1 MANFFTTIAL
11 ANHQVG
17 LVICRALHALGEQPE
32 SELKKLL
39 IPNFS
44 VVEETQ
50 QWDKSVDALTR
61 VKLVTKTNNILT
73 LSESLRNESV
83 IDNAVFAQ
91 GFMRGLIE
99 VNLETIRKREDPDD
113 LFKAIL
119 WLSTLPAGYMFT
131 RDLDQPWARLKAF
144 GMGGLIANDEQMNI
158 FRRWTRALGLSRE
171 FKDSESIDF
180 SELVI
185 GIIKSS
191 DIDGPLEAFI
201 QHLESTVPFL
211 SNEELRTWYSST
223 TGNHQKRN
231 SIDEQLG
238 WALFGAEQRGLITFR
253 REDDAREEP
262 ISLPFDSNGGAR
274 SFTHIQKVA

>member
-1 MANFFTTIAL
+1 
-11 ANHQVG
+11 
-17 LVICRALHALGEQPE
+17 LHALGEQPE

-61 VKLVTKTNNILT
+61 VKLVTKTNKILT
-73 LSESLRNESV
+73 LSKSLRNVSV

-91 GFMRGLIE
+91 GFVRGLVE
-99 VNLETIRKREDPDD
+99 VNLETIRKGEDPDD

-144 GMGGLIANDEQMNI
+144 GLGGLIANEEQMNI
-158 FRRWTRALGLSRE
+158 FRRWTRGLGLSRE
-171 FKDSESIDF
+171 FKDGESIDF
-180 SELVI
+180 SELVN

-191 DIDGPLEAFI
+191 VVNGPLEAFI
-201 QHLESTVPFL
+201 QHLEVAYSFLMVLVLL
-211 SNEELRTWYSST
+211 SNLFSICQMVIHHLLLSLRVMEVVLALEDST
-223 TGNHQKRN
+223 SCIIYTK
-231 SIDEQLG
+231 STFLTDEFCL
-238 WALFGAEQRGLITFR
+238 
-253 REDDAREEP
+253 D
-262 ISLPFDSNGGAR
+262 
-274 SFTHIQKVA
+274 V